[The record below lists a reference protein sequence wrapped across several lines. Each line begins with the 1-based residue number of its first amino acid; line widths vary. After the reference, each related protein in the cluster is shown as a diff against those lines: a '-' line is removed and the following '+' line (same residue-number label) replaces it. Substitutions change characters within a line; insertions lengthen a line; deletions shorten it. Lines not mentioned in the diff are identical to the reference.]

1 MKNKNKIITVG
12 LISVLTAVTIFV
24 INKIIFLT
32 SILKE
37 VLPTSNGY
45 KYEWRFGNI
54 YYTKSGNGNP
64 LLLIH
69 DLVPGSSDLE
79 WSEMVE
85 KLSEKNT
92 VYTLDLLGFG
102 RSDKPNFAYTNYL
115 YVQLITDFIKNI
127 IGRRT
132 DVIASGS
139 SSSIITMSCCT
150 DDTLFNKI
158 MFINPDPIN
167 KTNQIPTKRTKLL
180 KFLIDT
186 PIIGTL
192 IYNINVSK
200 EAINR
205 EFSQVYFQNPYR
217 INKKL
222 VNAYYE
228 AAHLGGESSK
238 YIFSSLKGNYI
249 NFSISHKLG
258 QINNS
263 MYILGGSHEENIKQT
278 IYDYKTLNPIIESD
292 LVEGTKHLPHLE
304 KPEEVFRLCEI
315 YLL

>member
-1 MKNKNKIITVG
+1 MKNRNKLITFS
-12 LISVLTAVTIFV
+12 LISILSALTIFI
-24 INKIIFLT
+24 INKIVYLT

-37 VLPTSNGY
+37 ILPTSNGY

-54 YYTKSGNGNP
+54 YYTKKGSGNP
-64 LLLIH
+64 VLLIH
-69 DLVPGSSDLE
+69 DLDPGSSDLE
-79 WSEMVE
+79 WSEMVQ
-85 KLSEKNT
+85 KLSTKNT
-92 VYTLDLLGFG
+92 VYTIDLLGFG
-102 RSDKPNFAYTNYL
+102 RSDKPNLTYTNYL

-127 IGRRT
+127 ITRRT

-139 SSSIITMSCCT
+139 ASSIVTMTCCN

-167 KTNQIPTKRTKLL
+167 KTNQIPTKRSIFV

-200 EAINR
+200 ESIKKEFINR
-205 EFSQVYFQNPYR
+205 YYYNPYK
-217 INKKL
+217 INKNL
-222 VNAYYE
+222 VDGYYE
-228 AAHLGGESSK
+228 SSHLGGEKSK
-238 YIFSSLKGNYI
+238 FIFSSIKGNYI
-249 NFSISHKLG
+249 YFSISHKLG
-258 QINNS
+258 DINNS
-263 MYILGGSHEENIKQT
+263 IYIIGGSHEENIKET
-278 IYDYKTLNPIIESD
+278 ISDYKKFNQIIESD
-292 LVEGTKHLPHLE
+292 LVEDTKHLPHIE